1 MKRPSV
7 FLAILL
13 AATARAVSADTS
25 SDLYQL
31 ISNTLG
37 IDPNAGVT
45 TFGSLLIPMGGLEEG
60 MGTAYTAV
68 CKDSSYFESNPA
80 ASSLLDDTEL
90 SVFHNQWIADTK
102 IEGLVYTIRYK
113 NLGIGVGGKWL
124 YVPFPA
130 TDQFGDSVGA
140 GYYSEAMAGFNM
152 SYNFFPNF
160 YFSGLSAGAT
170 VKLAYRAMPVVNYS
184 YYDTL
189 TDQSVT
195 VDTANNSALG
205 IMIDGGLLSR
215 FNFAKFYSSRDKN
228 FSVGLAFRNVG
239 PPVEGD
245 PLPTDAT
252 LGLAYSPLR
261 PWTISFDITKP
272 IDLLD
277 LSQSGSL
284 EYAAGALVQM
294 ADFFT
299 LHGGLLIKSGNPRL
313 TVGSSFEVAQVQITV
328 NYTLDLTTQFTP
340 LNRISVQA
348 AFSLGDLGRA
358 DIAKKVDSLY
368 LSGLDA
374 YAKGDID
381 EAISDWDQ
389 ALKLDPT
396 FDPARESKEAAQA
409 AKGLKQTMSELQQIK
424 PDQPSN

>member
-60 MGTAYTAV
+60 MGTAYSAV

-130 TDQFGDSVGA
+130 TDQFGDRVGA
-140 GYYSEAMAGFNM
+140 GYYSESMAGFNV
-152 SYNFFPNF
+152 SYDFFPGF
-160 YFSGLSAGAT
+160 YSSGLSAGAT

-184 YYDTL
+184 YYDTM

-195 VDTANNSALG
+195 VTTDNNSALG
-205 IMIDGGLLSR
+205 VMIDGGLLSR

-228 FSVGLAFRNVG
+228 FSVALAFSNLG
-239 PPVEGD
+239 PPVQGD

-252 LGLAYSPLR
+252 FGLAYSPLR
-261 PWTISFDITKP
+261 PWTLSFDITKP

-277 LSQSGSL
+277 LSQSETL
-284 EYAAGALVQM
+284 EYAAG
-294 ADFFT
+294 
-299 LHGGLLIKSGNPRL
+299 GP
-313 TVGSSFEVAQVQITV
+313 
-328 NYTLDLTTQFTP
+328 
-340 LNRISVQA
+340 
-348 AFSLGDLGRA
+348 RA
-358 DIAKKVDSLY
+358 DGRLLHAPRRTPHQ
-368 LSGLDA
+368 GR
-374 YAKGDID
+374 
-381 EAISDWDQ
+381 Q
-389 ALKLDPT
+389 
-396 FDPARESKEAAQA
+396 PAPHHRLLLRRRP
-409 AKGLKQTMSELQQIK
+409 G
-424 PDQPSN
+424 PDHGQLHA